1 MYHGYSRQP
10 PQSGGNNF
18 IFLPLPFRFFKFYL
32 FIYLSF
38 ALPLIPYLILKMSK
52 SYSYLDVEAYP
63 LRSS

>member
-1 MYHGYSRQP
+1 MDIVVNLPKVGEIILFFYPFLFDFS
-10 PQSGGNNF
+10 NF
-18 IFLPLPFRFFKFYL
+18 IHL

-52 SYSYLDVEAYP
+52 TYSYLDVEAYP